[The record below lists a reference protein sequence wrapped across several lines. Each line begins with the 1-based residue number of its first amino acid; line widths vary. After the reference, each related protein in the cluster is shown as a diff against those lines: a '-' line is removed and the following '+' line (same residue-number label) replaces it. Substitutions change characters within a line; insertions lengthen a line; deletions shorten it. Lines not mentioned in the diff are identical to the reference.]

1 MDISDVRNSIIKW
14 NLNFPYDRL
23 WRKTYN
29 LAFNSSGHREI
40 SFLDQVFQVEEDRL
54 FEELQTK
61 ERYKP
66 NTGDWLKS
74 KESNLSFEEE
84 IEQFNKN
91 FEVDD

>member
-1 MDISDVRNSIIKW
+1 MDDRIRNEIIKH
-14 NLNFPYDRL
+14 NITFPFDRL
-23 WRKTYN
+23 WRKRYN
-29 LAFNSSGHREI
+29 IAFNSPTHRGTN
-40 SFLDQVFQVEEDRL
+40 FLDQVFDIEEDRL